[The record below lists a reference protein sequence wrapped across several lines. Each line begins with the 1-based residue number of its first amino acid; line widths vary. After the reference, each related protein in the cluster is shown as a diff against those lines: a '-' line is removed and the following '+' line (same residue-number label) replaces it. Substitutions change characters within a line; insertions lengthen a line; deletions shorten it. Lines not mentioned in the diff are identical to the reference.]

1 MRLPAPL
8 RTANEVLAFLVE
20 VVALVAF
27 ARWGWHSAEPTVL
40 RVLLAVAVPGIAA
53 TVWGMYASPKARF
66 ALPVAGV
73 VGVKLLVF
81 VCAVAALYDLDGSG
95 AALSYAAVVAANTVL
110 LTLDRR
116 ARARAPQAG

>member
-8 RTANEVLAFLVE
+8 RAANEVLAFLVE

-27 ARWGWHSAEPTVL
+27 ARWGWHGAEPTAL
-40 RVLLAVAVPGIAA
+40 RVLLAVAAPGVAA
-53 TVWGMYASPKARF
+53 VVWGMYASPKARY

-73 VGVKLLVF
+73 AGVKVAVL

-95 AALSYAAVVAANTVL
+95 AALSYAAVVAANTAL
-110 LTLDRR
+110 LTTDRR
-116 ARARAPQAG
+116 ARARRAT